1 MKISLIKVGGV
12 LAPSLPDDEIALS
25 SLKRGEIVEVTLKK
39 PRNSAFNRKYFAML
53 QIVVDNTE
61 YDNSE
66 QILHLL
72 KLKLGYYDEII
83 STNGKVVYI
92 PKSISFAKMTPDE
105 FSRFYNQSIN
115 IILRDFLTS
124 WKDSDIDSAI
134 NQIIRF

>member
-1 MKISLIKVGGV
+1 VGGV